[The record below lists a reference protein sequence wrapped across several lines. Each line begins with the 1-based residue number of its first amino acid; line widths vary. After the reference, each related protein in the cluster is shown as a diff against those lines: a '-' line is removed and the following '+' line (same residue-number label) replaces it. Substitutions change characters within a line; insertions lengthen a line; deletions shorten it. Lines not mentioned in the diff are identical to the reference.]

1 MEDGDIPQIPSIQ
14 TYDRNHLNVWTNTNL
29 QNQGKVIEWAHW
41 NRSKK
46 NLFGNFENRIL
57 QKFRS
62 SLQIDNSD
70 NLENIWNSGKLEI
83 SFKIETHKIEVACT
97 QLPEVQDYEF
107 IRFQSQSI

>member
-1 MEDGDIPQIPSIQ
+1 MCGPIPIYR
-14 TYDRNHLNVWTNTNL
+14 T
-29 QNQGKVIEWAHW
+29 KA
-41 NRSKK
+41 RSLSGHTGTEVKK
-46 NLFGNFENRIL
+46 NFFGNFENRIL

-107 IRFQSQSI
+107 IRF